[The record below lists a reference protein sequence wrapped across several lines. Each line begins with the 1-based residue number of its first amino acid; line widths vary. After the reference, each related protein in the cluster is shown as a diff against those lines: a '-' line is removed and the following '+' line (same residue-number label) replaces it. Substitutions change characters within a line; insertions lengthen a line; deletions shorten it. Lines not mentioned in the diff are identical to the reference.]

1 MPIGAMPAIKHL
13 IKYVCQHLLSLAVH
27 FNTFPYPFLDESV
40 CEDGGRPGDS
50 FIGVHQKV
58 HGLRRVLGLE
68 SSQNA
73 CS

>member
-13 IKYVCQHLLSLAVH
+13 IKYVCHFSLSVH

-40 CEDGGRPGDS
+40 CEDGGLPGDS

-58 HGLRRVLGLE
+58 HGLRRVLGLG